1 MGTCG
6 GGSGS
11 GISGHARARGR
22 QHGKTLVLTAVKTVA
37 VAALESGAL
46 LAVTELVT
54 ADETGAAVAAVFGG
68 GAIRYGSIQ

>member
-1 MGTCG
+1 M
-6 GGSGS
+6 
-11 GISGHARARGR
+11 
-22 QHGKTLVLTAVKTVA
+22 TAVKTVA